1 MTKGEIMTD
10 SFFTTRNL
18 ADAQFDGTSHLIVM
32 QFLDASARRLATLEG
47 PLEAAKR
54 LQRLADICS
63 GAYVLPIEHWGKAEV
78 PKAAEPEPRPSWFL
92 KLKRYLT
99 DNTVFAFWLGFLFG
113 CFITF
118 GRQ

>member
-1 MTKGEIMTD
+1 MND

-18 ADAQFDGTSHLIVM
+18 ADTHFDGVSTLVAM

-63 GAYVLPIEHWGKAEV
+63 GAYVLPIEHWQRNEQ
-78 PKAAEPEPRPSWFL
+78 PKVEAMPAPSNPVKRFL
-92 KLKRYLT
+92 DFMGTPMVAWLT
-99 DNTVFAFWLGFLFG
+99 GLVTGYVMGGF
-113 CFITF
+113 
-118 GRQ
+118 